1 MMIAL
6 GKSRMM
12 VVALAT
18 GVFLGLSSMAEARPP
33 KWEYL
38 VLSAGMKNRSLEQ
51 MQNARGAEGWE
62 LVGFTRKD
70 VAVFKRVVR

>member
-1 MMIAL
+1 MIAL